1 MKVILRLRATKH
13 LTEQQVLTAG
23 RFRRDPN
30 RFRLAPTGF
39 RLLHDA
45 IVKERPLEEIEQTRG
60 WAARSAKVVLSVLLN
75 MIEET
80 EGVFWC
86 EELDGSAEE
95 MVAYL
100 KGEDDHE
107 LLEIQRRLGLAP
119 MPARILQ
126 ILTHAHGP
134 VSRETIL
141 RRLESGRLQ
150 NVSADAIDVHMVRI
164 RKALPRDLTI
174 RTHWGF
180 GYELARSADGHG
192 TANSTAQTST
202 DRQD

>member
-1 MKVILRLRATKH
+1 MRVILKLRASRH

-23 RFRRDPN
+23 LFRRDPN

-39 RLLHDA
+39 RLLHDV

-75 MIEET
+75 MIEEV

-107 LLEIQRRLGLAP
+107 LLDLQQRLSLQPAA
-119 MPARILQ
+119 ARILQ
-126 ILTHAHGP
+126 VLMHANGP

-141 RRLESGRLQ
+141 RRVEGGRLAEA
-150 NVSADAIDVHMVRI
+150 SADAIDVHVHRI
-164 RKALPRDLTI
+164 RKALPEDLKI

-180 GYELARSADGHG
+180 GYELVRRAEGQG
-192 TANSTAQTST
+192 TASAPAQT
-202 DRQD
+202 DVA